1 MRPKTRTLTP
11 GFPSSRQREQGQST
25 CPWRFREKGW
35 GRGDSGSAPDVPE
48 EPGPDVPSTRGGG
61 EWGLNWAMITATE
74 VGERIAQVVRS
85 IVTQLFEIATPI
97 LTAIG
102 IAEILIGLLMAA
114 GFRQEFIGYRLII
127 AGVITL
133 VFTYVVVPFLLSF
146 L

>member
-1 MRPKTRTLTP
+1 M
-11 GFPSSRQREQGQST
+11 
-25 CPWRFREKGW
+25 
-35 GRGDSGSAPDVPE
+35 
-48 EPGPDVPSTRGGG
+48 
-61 EWGLNWAMITATE
+61 NWAMITATE

>member
-1 MRPKTRTLTP
+1 
-11 GFPSSRQREQGQST
+11 
-25 CPWRFREKGW
+25 
-35 GRGDSGSAPDVPE
+35 
-48 EPGPDVPSTRGGG
+48 
-61 EWGLNWAMITATE
+61 LNWAMITATE